1 MAHFIDIKS
10 NWDLVINL
18 LTRAYKL
25 TKMYLTRRD
34 WLQILENALAYII
47 VLAMLAYGVGKLV
60 QFKHAQHVSTPVS
73 ELSGMQLMW
82 AFYGYSRPFVLTLGV
97 LEIIGGL
104 LVLVKRYR
112 LIGCLLVSTI
122 LINVILQ
129 DIFYNVNIGAL
140 RAAILYQIAIFIIFI
155 LNKQIVIGVWKKL
168 IQANVNHDDLKKKLY
183 ILLVSVMLFVLLR
196 IIEYYITIR
205 W

>member
-1 MAHFIDIKS
+1 M
-10 NWDLVINL
+10 
-18 LTRAYKL
+18 
-25 TKMYLTRRD
+25 
-34 WLQILENALAYII
+34 QILENALAYII
-47 VLAMLAYGVGKLV
+47 VFAMLAYGVGKMV

-82 AFYGYSRPFVLTLGV
+82 AFYGYSRPFVLSLGA

-104 LVLVKRYR
+104 LILIKRFR
-112 LIGCLLVSTI
+112 LIGCLMVSSI

-129 DIFYNVNIGAL
+129 DIFYDVNIGAL
-140 RAAILYQIAIFIIFI
+140 RAAILYQIAIIIIFI
-155 LNKQIVIGVWKKL
+155 INKQIVIDVWKKL
-168 IQANVNHDDLKKKLY
+168 IQTNITQQNLKEKLY
-183 ILLVSVMLFVLLR
+183 VIIVSTLLFVLFR

>member
-1 MAHFIDIKS
+1 
-10 NWDLVINL
+10 
-18 LTRAYKL
+18 
-25 TKMYLTRRD
+25 MYLTRKN

-47 VLAMLAYGVGKLV
+47 VFAMLAYGVGKMV

-82 AFYGYSRPFVLTLGV
+82 AFYGYSRPFVLTLGA

-104 LVLVKRYR
+104 LILIKRFR
-112 LIGCLLVSTI
+112 LIGCLMVSSI

-129 DIFYNVNIGAL
+129 DIFYDVNIGAL
-140 RAAILYQIAIFIIFI
+140 RAAILYQIAIIIIFI
-155 LNKQIVIGVWKKL
+155 INKQIVIDVWKKL
-168 IQANVNHDDLKKKLY
+168 IQTNITQQNLKEKLY
-183 ILLVSVMLFVLLR
+183 VIIVSTLLFVLFR

>member
-1 MAHFIDIKS
+1 
-10 NWDLVINL
+10 
-18 LTRAYKL
+18 
-25 TKMYLTRRD
+25 MYLTRKD

-82 AFYGYSRPFVLTLGV
+82 AFYGYSRPFVLTLGA

-104 LVLVKRYR
+104 LVLIKRFR
-112 LIGCLLVSTI
+112 LIGCLLVSSI

-129 DIFYNVNIGAL
+129 DIFYDVNIGAL
-140 RAAILYQIAIFIIFI
+140 RAAIFYQVAIVIIFII
-155 LNKQIVIGVWKKL
+155 NKQIVIDVWKKL
-168 IQANVNHDDLKKKLY
+168 MQINITQENLKKKLFVIFIS
-183 ILLVSVMLFVLLR
+183 ILFFVLLR

>member
-1 MAHFIDIKS
+1 
-10 NWDLVINL
+10 
-18 LTRAYKL
+18 
-25 TKMYLTRRD
+25 MYLTRKN
-34 WLQILENALAYII
+34 WLQILENALAYMI
-47 VLAMLAYGVGKLV
+47 VLAMLAYGVGKMV

-82 AFYGYSRPFVLTLGV
+82 AFYGYSRPFVLTLGA

-104 LVLVKRYR
+104 LILIKRFR
-112 LIGCLLVSTI
+112 LIGCLMVSSI

-129 DIFYNVNIGAL
+129 DIFYDVNIGAL
-140 RAAILYQIAIFIIFI
+140 RAAILYQIAIIIIFI
-155 LNKQIVIGVWKKL
+155 INKQIVIDVWKKL
-168 IQANVNHDDLKKKLY
+168 IQTNITQQNLKEKLY
-183 ILLVSVMLFVLLR
+183 VIIVSTLLFVLFR